1 MPAQHKNA
9 WLSMTGL
16 ELVLYDSLAV
26 EISIGLG
33 HVWTYTSVSQYIQSR
48 LSFQFRSA
56 NSQK

>member
-33 HVWTYTSVSQYIQSR
+33 HV
-48 LSFQFRSA
+48 
-56 NSQK
+56 